1 MRAEGGC
8 QEINLLE
15 DGDLLLLNF
24 VAGVLQ
30 GFLLGVELGELRLFL
45 RPEVEEF
52 GVFRVEVV
60 DLGVEL
66 GDGLLNSGLLLKEI
80 SN

>member
-1 MRAEGGC
+1 MRAESGC

-30 GFLLGVELGELRLFL
+30 GFLLGVELGKLRLFL
-45 RPEVEEF
+45 
-52 GVFRVEVV
+52 
-60 DLGVEL
+60 
-66 GDGLLNSGLLLKEI
+66 
-80 SN
+80 